1 MSEITSLLQQSGV
14 SLELIAKLPAE
25 FELQLM
31 DRITESV
38 TDQLDDGKLA
48 DLANL
53 TQTNHNQDALRI
65 WLSAN
70 IPNLAE
76 IVQDETDIL
85 LGDYAANA
93 Q

>member
-38 TDQLDDGKLA
+38 TDQLDDDKLA

>member
-14 SLELIAKLPAE
+14 SPELIAKLPAE